1 MNAGRLI
8 AEGNPKELK
17 TNYLK
22 NPIYEIECDR
32 VVDAMELLE
41 KQDFVDDT
49 SIFGNQ
55 IHVIVDE
62 KTSNKERIERTL
74 NQHSIKIS
82 RIDKI
87 IPTLEDVFIHLLE
100 KDKK

>member
-41 KQDFVDDT
+41 KQDFVNDT

-62 KTSNKERIERTL
+62 KAGNKELIEKTL
-74 NQHSIKIS
+74 NQHTINII

-100 KDKK
+100 EDNK